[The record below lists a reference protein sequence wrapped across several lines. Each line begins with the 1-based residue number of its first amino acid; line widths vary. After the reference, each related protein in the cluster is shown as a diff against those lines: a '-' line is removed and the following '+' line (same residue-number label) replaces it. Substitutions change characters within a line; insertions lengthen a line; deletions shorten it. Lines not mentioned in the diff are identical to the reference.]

1 MEKLFPYEDNAS
13 INADKS
19 LVIPSQP
26 LLTNMNIIREQ
37 AAMTFCPTGEALLPW
52 IKFFYA
58 GGQPEA
64 EQEKKNQ
71 ERIILKELF

>member
-1 MEKLFPYEDNAS
+1 MLHVLTWQLAPLGMEKLFPYEDNAS

-37 AAMTFCPTGEALLPW
+37 AAMTFCPTGEALLP
-52 IKFFYA
+52 
-58 GGQPEA
+58 
-64 EQEKKNQ
+64 
-71 ERIILKELF
+71 

>member
-26 LLTNMNIIREQ
+26 LFTNMNIIREQ
-37 AAMTFCPTGEALLPW
+37 AAMTFCLTGEALLP
-52 IKFFYA
+52 
-58 GGQPEA
+58 
-64 EQEKKNQ
+64 
-71 ERIILKELF
+71 